1 MKNYILKYNVHNYE
15 TFPVGTIVKKV
26 KEEFACFEVVEGKMK
41 GKKGNIA
48 DGLKGWVC
56 DDTPKN
62 RKLLEECMNKE
73 KELRKQIEINSE
85 RIHNIPESE
94 GL

>member
-1 MKNYILKYNVHNYE
+1 MNLIHVNVHQ
-15 TFPVGTIVKKV
+15 
-26 KEEFACFEVVEGKMK
+26 
-41 GKKGNIA
+41 
-48 DGLKGWVC
+48 W
-56 DDTPKN
+56 N
-62 RKLLEECMNKE
+62 RHRLNHRNFQESNQLLEECMNKE